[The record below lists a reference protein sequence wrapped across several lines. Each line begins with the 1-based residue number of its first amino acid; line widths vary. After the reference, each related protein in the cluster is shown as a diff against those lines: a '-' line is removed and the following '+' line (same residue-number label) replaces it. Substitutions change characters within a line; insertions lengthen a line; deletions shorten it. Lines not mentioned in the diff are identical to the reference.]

1 MYKVAYVSGNSVDV
15 SSALRQTVEG
25 INLVSGKIVNIVQS
39 QSSSPSGLT
48 IVTITIIYNV

>member
-15 SSALRQTVEG
+15 SGALRQTVEG
-25 INLVSGKIVNIVQS
+25 INQISGHIVNIVQS

-48 IVTITIIYNV
+48 IVTITIIYSV